1 MEIEKLICWAA
12 SPAPG
17 TFRTETFLLLRIAG
31 LEEPVPDRQEEAAV
45 VGSVHGAPG
54 VVGVV
59 LETGVDDP
67 VVGRDEAVL
76 VTAVEVN
83 TVTVEKQTIS
93 KYVLSVF
100 CFV

>member
-1 MEIEKLICWAA
+1 MM
-12 SPAPG
+12 
-17 TFRTETFLLLRIAG
+17 
-31 LEEPVPDRQEEAAV
+31 
-45 VGSVHGAPG
+45 
-54 VVGVV
+54 GVV
-59 LETGVDDP
+59 LEAGVDDP
-67 VVGRDEAVL
+67 VVRRDEAVL